1 MVTYDCQPLREHA
14 PPGQLF
20 FFEQNTK
27 NQGLFYI
34 PNSESPSDLYTCGNN
49 KAQIEIESCIA
60 AALLLPLFTT
70 FCLIFCPDQNR
81 METASELSRFL

>member
-14 PPGQLF
+14 RQANFF

-34 PNSESPSDLYTCGNN
+34 PWTPN
-49 KAQIEIESCIA
+49 
-60 AALLLPLFTT
+60 LPL
-70 FCLIFCPDQNR
+70 IFIHVEITKR
-81 METASELSRFL
+81 R